1 MIYSEQTDEILVGL
15 TLAGKQDAY
24 EALVLRYQKAV
35 LASAYSVVRNSYMA
49 EDAAQDAFV
58 SAWMK
63 LAMLREPSKFGAWVC
78 RIAGNRAKNMLARVR
93 EYMDFDV
100 LLRYEHDHAESVEG
114 LLVPETDDL
123 TEALHDSIGRLPDK
137 VKQVIYLHYFEGLSV
152 AEIAERMLIPAGTVK
167 WQLHEGRKTIRKD
180 LCAMN
185 ERENDT
191 LVEKV
196 MKKVSEL
203 KLMLLNNDRS
213 GIEAA
218 YRALLPEVESLP
230 DSREQQ
236 YALADVLKIGWW
248 CVKSMQNDD
257 YLARLRDAAERGH
270 NDEVMEAITE
280 IEHGKLSG
288 DALIEFI
295 RDKQIPRLEK
305 GGYRL
310 ALGCAWF
317 WLGAAYIQNKKDIE
331 ACLAANE
338 KVLEILHPEDTYYA
352 NALAVKKMVPLKQE
366 RCGELPAERY
376 FLNIYAENY
385 RYIDGELRFVSQ
397 PGYMLGCYDTGEYW
411 NPLYIF
417 SNLCC
422 GVCDGYLPPH
432 GLNLGETYTATD
444 GKSTLTFEANGQT
457 VETPAGT
464 FADCQLWTIAAE
476 SFTVKTYL
484 KEGVGIVRQER
495 TPKGKTTIAT
505 HLTAYEVTGEGLLP
519 FTAGNKWSYAIENIS
534 HTVDCE
540 ITAEIVCNNGETVTV
555 AHNWYQI
562 KRCYDENNWDEMM
575 LQMRR
580 EYAYDDETNPNEVHL
595 RDMTH
600 IIERAEALAKTPLEL
615 AHTKA
620 ACSVMRRI
628 MDTDEEFNPNRT
640 MSGHWNFFSRLL
652 LGERDGKI
660 TLEGGERD
668 YDFEWKDIS
677 AWSDAR
683 WALLYNDIYE
693 MFADATGEILW
704 SDEWL
709 PGVTQT
715 LEIQYYGDPV
725 ITKLT
730 CEDGGTVTTA
740 AGTFGNCRKIILDI
754 DGMSSSGLAYRG
766 GHKEYWLAEN
776 VGIVRVSNVCPYNS
790 LTYTYELT
798 SYTGTGEGYMPVI
811 AGMHRRF
818 DGINMQENFL
828 GWADYTFTENYIFAD
843 RGGIRKL

>member
-35 LASAYSVVRNSYMA
+35 FATAYAVVRNSYMA

-63 LAMLREPSKFGAWVC
+63 LAVLREPAKFGAWVC
-78 RIAGNRAKNMLARVR
+78 RIAGNCAKNMLARVR

-100 LLRYEHDHAESVEG
+100 LLRYEHDHAASVEG
-114 LLVPETDDL
+114 LAVPETDEL

-137 VKQVIYLHYFEGLSV
+137 VKQVVYLHYFEGLSV
-152 AEIAERMLIPAGTVK
+152 AEIAERMLISAGTVK
-167 WQLHEGRKTIRKD
+167 WQLHEGRQKIRKD

-196 MKKVSEL
+196 MKKVEEL

-218 YRALLPEVESLP
+218 YRALLPEVENLP

-248 CVKSMQNDD
+248 CVKSVQSDE

-280 IEHGKLSG
+280 IEHNKLSG

-310 ALGCAWF
+310 ALGSAWF
-317 WLGAAYIQNKKDIE
+317 WLGAAYIQSKKDIE
-331 ACLAANE
+331 NCLSANE
-338 KVLEILHPEDTYYA
+338 KVLEILHPDDTLYA
-352 NALAVKKMVPLKQE
+352 NALAVKKIISIKQE
-366 RCGELPAERY
+366 RCGMLSVERY
-376 FLNIYAENY
+376 FLNAYAEKY
-385 RYIDGELRFVSQ
+385 QYIDGELRFVSQ
-397 PGYMLGCYDTGEYW
+397 PGYMLGNYDVGDYW
-411 NPLYIF
+411 NSLYLF
-417 SNLCC
+417 SSIC

-444 GKSTLTFEANGQT
+444 GKSTLTFESDGLT

-484 KEGVGIVRQER
+484 KEGIGIVRQER
-495 TPKGKTTIAT
+495 TLKNKGTIAT
-505 HLTAYEVTGEGLLP
+505 HLSAYEVTGEGLLP
-519 FTAGNKWSYAIENIS
+519 FTAGNRWSYTVENLS

-540 ITAEIVCNNGETVTV
+540 ITAEVICNNGETVTV
-555 AHNWYQI
+555 AHNWHQI
-562 KRCYDENNWDEMM
+562 KRCYDENDWNEMVHQ
-575 LQMRR
+575 LCR
-580 EYAYDDETNPNEVHL
+580 EYAYDDKINPNESHL

-600 IIERAEALAKTPLEL
+600 VIERAEALAKTPLEL

-628 MDTDEEFNPNRT
+628 METDEEFNPNRT
-640 MSGHWNFFSRLL
+640 MSGHWNFFTRLHI
-652 LGERDGKI
+652 GERARKT
-660 TLEGGERD
+660 TLECERE
-668 YDFEWKDIS
+668 YDFEWKDIGH
-677 AWSDAR
+677 WSDAR
-683 WALLYNDIYE
+683 FALLYNDIYE
-693 MFADATGEILW
+693 MFSDTLNDCLW
-704 SDEWL
+704 SDEWTS
-709 PGVTQT
+709 GTHIIEWNDYRDNVIKTT
-715 LEIQYYGDPV
+715 LTAESAGEI
-725 ITKLT
+725 
-730 CEDGGTVTTA
+730 TTA
-740 AGTFGNCRKIILDI
+740 AGTFANCIKLTLDT
-754 DGMSSSGLAYRG
+754 DGMDGGLAYRG
-766 GHKEYWLAEN
+766 GHKEYWLAPG
-776 VGIVRVSNVCPYNS
+776 VGIVRVVSTYPHNDK
-790 LTYTYELT
+790 LTATYELT
-798 SYTGTGEGYMPVI
+798 AYTGTGEGYMPLPD
-811 AGMHRRF
+811 GMHRRF
-818 DGINMQENFL
+818 DGIGLEDNFL
-828 GWADYTFTENYIFAD
+828 GWADYTVSGNFMFAD
-843 RGGIRKL
+843 RGGVKKL

>member
-15 TLAGKQDAY
+15 TLAGKQAAY

-35 LASAYSVVRNSYMA
+35 LASAYAVVRNSYMA

-63 LAMLREPSKFGAWVC
+63 LAVLREPSKFGAWVC
-78 RIAGNRAKNMLARVR
+78 RIAGNCAKNMLARVR

-100 LLRYEHDHAESVEG
+100 LLRYEHDHAASVEV
-114 LLVPETDDL
+114 LLVPETDER
-123 TEALHDSIGRLPDK
+123 TESLHDSIGRLPDK

-167 WQLHEGRKTIRKD
+167 WQLHEGRQKIRKD

-191 LVEKV
+191 LAEKV
-196 MKKVSEL
+196 MKKVEEL

-218 YRALLPEVESLP
+218 YRALLPEVENLP
-230 DSREQQ
+230 ESKEQQ

-248 CVKSMQNDD
+248 CVKSVQSDE

-270 NDEVMEAITE
+270 NDPVMEAIAE

-317 WLGAAYIQNKKDIE
+317 WLGAAYIKEKKDIE
-331 ACLAANE
+331 NGLAANE
-338 KVLEILHPEDTYYA
+338 KVLEILNPEDVYYA
-352 NALAVKKMVPLKQE
+352 NALAVKKAVQTFRE
-366 RCGELPAERY
+366 RRGDLPEDRY
-376 FLNIYAENY
+376 HFHAYAEMY

-397 PGYMLGCYDTGEYW
+397 PGYGIGEYDVW
-411 NPLYIF
+411 DFWDSLYIF
-417 SNLCC
+417 GKMTV

-432 GLNLGETYTATD
+432 GLKPGETYTATD
-444 GKSTLTFEANGQT
+444 GKSTLTFEADGLN
-457 VETPAGT
+457 VETPAGI
-464 FADCQLWTIAAE
+464 FENCQLWSVDTE
-476 SFTVKTYL
+476 YSTRRTYL
-484 KEGVGIVRQER
+484 KEGVGVIRQELR
-495 TPKGKTTIAT
+495 SRGIDNTVT
-505 HLTAYEVTGEGLLP
+505 HLTACEVTGEGLLP
-519 FTAGNKWSYAIENIS
+519 FTAGNKWSYAVENLS

-540 ITAEIVCNNGETVTV
+540 ITAEIICNNGETVTV
-555 AHNWYQI
+555 AHNWHQI
-562 KRCYDENNWDEMM
+562 KRCYDENDWNEMM
-575 LQMRR
+575 LQLRR
-580 EYAYDDETNPNEVHL
+580 EYAYEDETKPNESHL

-600 IIERAEALAKTPLEL
+600 VIERAEALAKTPLEL

-740 AGTFGNCRKIILDI
+740 AGTFGNCRKITLDI

-798 SYTGTGEGYMPVI
+798 SYTGTGEGYMPVT